1 MLTRSRKLW
10 SHGSKIFSNP
20 TRGFKV
26 VKHLAAMFSEYPN
39 PGIFTILAIDE
50 SGEHSSARLGK
61 VTLAGRNAVK
71 TPNFFAVTSR
81 GAVPHLTPDV
91 VLEHAHFGGVHMA
104 LEDCKSGTL
113 CSYSKSSMRSGR
125 DNLTWM

>member
-1 MLTRSRKLW
+1 MLTRSRNLC
-10 SHGSKIFSNP
+10 SHGSKIFSNSP
-20 TRGFKV
+20 RSFKV
-26 VKHLAAMFSEYPN
+26 VKRSAAMFSEYSN
-39 PGIFTILAIDE
+39 PGIFTILAVDE

-91 VLEHAHFGGVHMA
+91 VLEHTDFGGVHMA
-104 LEDCKSGTL
+104 LEDCKSGTGR
-113 CSYSKSSMRSGR
+113 SYSKPSR
-125 DNLTWM
+125 